1 MFVCRECKNL
11 FEEPKTYF
19 ETHGLETPPYE
30 KFTCCPFCGGTYV
43 KTMPCDY
50 CGEYIEGKYVEMP
63 DKKVCC
69 DYCYL
74 EFDIV
79 EDF

>member
-1 MFVCRECKNL
+1 MFLCRECKNL
-11 FEEPKTYF
+11 FEEPKRYV

-30 KFTCCPFCGGTYV
+30 QLSCCPFCGGEYV

-63 DKKVCC
+63 DRKVCC
-69 DYCYL
+69 DYCYI